1 MNQYSILK
9 DVLTDKI
16 YGLALKS
23 IDGFE
28 FMGFNEQSCKWANLA
43 NQKQLDISQLP
54 DGIIAEEL
62 QDVTED
68 IATQFNLKIETPLP
82 VVKQKEK
89 LNNFNFKESERF
101 NTGSTTP
108 SITGIPLG
116 EFEKEVRDMVLQF
129 KIKSFQKGTIHS
141 EIALKSRFNQ
151 LAFNPSTNRFQPRP
165 NSNFKQIEADELRT
179 KASDGMQRRFGKEIT
194 EQINSTIETK
204 WPGEFITG
212 FLLGRRRGRKK
223 RKKMSFK
230 TMEILDFHEK
240 GIGRAIGRAVTPN
253 VGRSRRIGMRASREI
268 TGVLDASRRRDVDG
282 DGLIFDGTWREM
294 PDPTR
299 FKPNERVR
307 KPFSPDPNKPIGSQS
322 LQVIEENEK
331 QRNEMS
337 RIIEEASRGV
347 QESIRRGGLASRT
360 SDNRQN
366 RRTEEPIVAAEQEFM
381 DVIDDLIETSEGTS
395 DYFQSLLKKVKNG
408 KLGEEDS
415 DWPDFFQGL
424 LDEFNNGELQGNRR
438 LGEFIKRLS
447 GVDPSEIK
455 RPTRGLSSRAY
466 RPGEDS
472 GAETYLD
479 DIPNM
484 SDDDLKNEIEELEG
498 MRRPYDGNVTQARM
512 DRERIEEMRR
522 ELQRRS
528 RGGGRKPIKRR
539 PRPNDPYR
547 FSEEDIR
554 EMVDRLRSEAED
566 SRPGSV
572 RQAVRRQSGNL
583 RSRLPNGGG
592 GIGIR
597 PFDEDERRIQ
607 REEIE
612 RFDKLRN
619 DAEDA
624 IRNATG
630 SVRQAAQRA
639 SETIQGRR
647 QQRGLSDE
655 EGRLGSVRQAAQR
668 ASENRR
674 NRGLRSISPD
684 DDPADTLDFDDV
696 SITPD
701 NYRRDRIR
709 SDRERARTSLRVARE
724 EQRNLGKYSKRGKEE
739 IDRAKRNYTNDFIN
753 RAKNEIAKSFAS
765 NQEGG
770 DDLDSGIRRIA
781 KVLGLDEVETSKLSA
796 LLYDVAQSPKSKK
809 EIDSEINQ
817 ILKNLNDRK
826 IVKGAFDK
834 FAELND
840 SEDKLISQVKKE
852 ITQSYDSNQEGGDDL
867 DSGLRRIAERQGLKK
882 STTNK
887 LSALLYEIAESPKS
901 KKEIDSKINQIV
913 ENPTDREIIK
923 AAFERFSALNNKP
936 EESSLSTSGARSSGR
951 GTRPLPVA
959 MTPNARRAMA
969 TTERASSPRGL
980 QSRSNSPKQGKGIP
994 GIDKIGPSDGA
1005 QWEALTP
1012 DQKTTATAALDNEL
1026 ERVTGELKKRFAG
1039 YWRGQVRGAKKQGI
1053 RGGRYAPRAN
1063 DEALTTSDITEM
1075 QRQLDSNTSAKPEV
1089 RAAVQKQIDAVRL
1102 LTTMKSKKDYSMLE
1116 QLHPAQKA
1124 KVLDALKKTDNFK
1137 PLKGFTRT
1145 SESTAFKGGA
1155 GLSKED
1161 LLTSLTPDVSLDDK
1175 KKDKKNVSFRN
1186 RILRANPE
1194 RQRRR
1199 ELRRQRRAG
1208 AIGRTGIS
1216 LDPELQLKKRKLR
1229 AAAFKR
1235 QVLSRFRKT
1244 KDAEQ
1249 LADSLGDRKAELHPV
1264 QIDADGNI
1272 KLAPNFVETMDSLD
1286 KRLLEGKKDGDKV
1299 YDVLLRDLWENF
1311 GYSEVPA
1318 LVTEEE
1324 VKSLL
1329 AAGWQPIIR
1338 GTGNE
1343 EVMSESYVEQFLTSE
1358 GRFIAGQGGR
1368 AYGVGEYFA
1377 YPGGNWSGY
1386 SGGADSR
1393 HTMLVL
1399 IPPTATIMTREEL
1412 SNEQRE
1418 MNRLTTAINNEFR
1431 IAGDRETVSALSSQ
1445 EIAQMVR
1452 KASPQLAQS
1461 KTRSGQIL
1469 NQLVS
1474 RLEELDN
1481 MPGDTSQERK
1491 RILNTFDLLE
1501 RMSKKESGHFAPMI
1515 GVDAIDTNDGDGSG
1529 NPVLLHNRSIVAA
1542 FQTPMTRKQAEE
1554 MSAGVKKV
1562 WTKFKSRNKV
1572 AKAEKSDSDSGATAR
1587 IKPRQIRRAKQPK
1600 PQQPAQQS
1608 AQAQNQAQ
1616 KSTSAVDTS
1625 SWKTGVPQNVGSN
1638 PAKLLTAPD
1647 GTEYYAKLPKPN
1659 ENVQQATE
1667 RMETEVLA
1675 SELYKLAGVPTVD
1688 LMMGDENGTPQML
1701 SKMIQSRGPN
1711 SQSDQ
1716 DAARA
1721 GFVVDAWLAN
1731 WDAPLNDNIKF
1742 DSQNR
1747 PVRIDVGGSL
1757 DYRAQGAKKD
1767 TTRTPFGDSVG
1778 EILSMQKNGTFNF
1791 TKMDPAEIKK
1801 QAQALSTVTDA
1812 SIRATVSKIVSDPQ
1826 RAAKLAQTL
1835 INRRND
1841 IVARYG

>member
-1 MNQYSILK
+1 M
-9 DVLTDKI
+9 
-16 YGLALKS
+16 
-23 IDGFE
+23 
-28 FMGFNEQSCKWANLA
+28 
-43 NQKQLDISQLP
+43 
-54 DGIIAEEL
+54 
-62 QDVTED
+62 
-68 IATQFNLKIETPLP
+68 
-82 VVKQKEK
+82 
-89 LNNFNFKESERF
+89 
-101 NTGSTTP
+101 
-108 SITGIPLG
+108 
-116 EFEKEVRDMVLQF
+116 
-129 KIKSFQKGTIHS
+129 
-141 EIALKSRFNQ
+141 
-151 LAFNPSTNRFQPRP
+151 
-165 NSNFKQIEADELRT
+165 
-179 KASDGMQRRFGKEIT
+179 
-194 EQINSTIETK
+194 
-204 WPGEFITG
+204 
-212 FLLGRRRGRKK
+212 
-223 RKKMSFK
+223 
-230 TMEILDFHEK
+230 
-240 GIGRAIGRAVTPN
+240 
-253 VGRSRRIGMRASREI
+253 
-268 TGVLDASRRRDVDG
+268 
-282 DGLIFDGTWREM
+282 
-294 PDPTR
+294 
-299 FKPNERVR
+299 
-307 KPFSPDPNKPIGSQS
+307 
-322 LQVIEENEK
+322 
-331 QRNEMS
+331 
-337 RIIEEASRGV
+337 
-347 QESIRRGGLASRT
+347 
-360 SDNRQN
+360 
-366 RRTEEPIVAAEQEFM
+366 
-381 DVIDDLIETSEGTS
+381 
-395 DYFQSLLKKVKNG
+395 
-408 KLGEEDS
+408 
-415 DWPDFFQGL
+415 
-424 LDEFNNGELQGNRR
+424 
-438 LGEFIKRLS
+438 
-447 GVDPSEIK
+447 
-455 RPTRGLSSRAY
+455 
-466 RPGEDS
+466 
-472 GAETYLD
+472 
-479 DIPNM
+479 
-484 SDDDLKNEIEELEG
+484 
-498 MRRPYDGNVTQARM
+498 
-512 DRERIEEMRR
+512 
-522 ELQRRS
+522 
-528 RGGGRKPIKRR
+528 
-539 PRPNDPYR
+539 
-547 FSEEDIR
+547 
-554 EMVDRLRSEAED
+554 
-566 SRPGSV
+566 
-572 RQAVRRQSGNL
+572 
-583 RSRLPNGGG
+583 
-592 GIGIR
+592 
-597 PFDEDERRIQ
+597 
-607 REEIE
+607 
-612 RFDKLRN
+612 
-619 DAEDA
+619 
-624 IRNATG
+624 
-630 SVRQAAQRA
+630 
-639 SETIQGRR
+639 
-647 QQRGLSDE
+647 
-655 EGRLGSVRQAAQR
+655 
-668 ASENRR
+668 
-674 NRGLRSISPD
+674 
-684 DDPADTLDFDDV
+684 
-696 SITPD
+696 
-701 NYRRDRIR
+701 
-709 SDRERARTSLRVARE
+709 
-724 EQRNLGKYSKRGKEE
+724 
-739 IDRAKRNYTNDFIN
+739 
-753 RAKNEIAKSFAS
+753 
-765 NQEGG
+765 
-770 DDLDSGIRRIA
+770 
-781 KVLGLDEVETSKLSA
+781 
-796 LLYDVAQSPKSKK
+796 
-809 EIDSEINQ
+809 
-817 ILKNLNDRK
+817 
-826 IVKGAFDK
+826 
-834 FAELND
+834 
-840 SEDKLISQVKKE
+840 
-852 ITQSYDSNQEGGDDL
+852 

-913 ENPTDREIIK
+913 EDPTDREIIK
-923 AAFERFSALNNKP
+923 AAFNKFAELNNKP

-969 TTERASSPRGL
+969 NTQRASSPRGL
-980 QSRSNSPKQGKGIP
+980 QSRSGVQKQSKGIP
-994 GIDKIGPSDGA
+994 GVDKIGPSDGA

-1012 DQKTTATAALDNEL
+1012 DQKTTAAAALDKEL

-1063 DEALTTSDITEM
+1063 DEALTTSDITEI

-1124 KVLDALKKTDNFK
+1124 KVLDALKKTDDFK

-1161 LLTSLTPDVSLDDK
+1161 LLTSLTPDISLDDK
-1175 KKDKKNVSFRN
+1175 KKDKKNISFRN

-1199 ELRRQRRAG
+1199 ELRRQRRTG

-1235 QVLSRFRKT
+1235 QILSKFRKT

-1264 QIDADGNI
+1264 QIDANGNI

-1318 LVTEEE
+1318 LITEEE

-1329 AAGWQPIIR
+1329 AAGWQPIVR

-1386 SGGADSR
+1386 SGTADSR
-1393 HTMLVL
+1393 HTMLAL
-1399 IPPTATIMTREEL
+1399 IPPTATIMTRQEL

-1431 IAGDRETVSALSSQ
+1431 IAGDRETVSVLSAQ
-1445 EIAQMVR
+1445 ELAQMIH
-1452 KASPQLAQS
+1452 KASPQLANS

-1469 NQLVS
+1469 NQLTL

-1515 GVDAIDTNDGDGSG
+1515 GVDAIDTNDGDGSKD
-1529 NPVLLHNRSIVAA
+1529 PVLLHNRSIVAA

-1572 AKAEKSDSDSGATAR
+1572 VSAEQSPDSDSTATR
-1587 IKPRQIRRAKQPK
+1587 RVKPRLIRRARSNT
-1600 PQQPAQQS
+1600 PQQQTQQS
-1608 AQAQNQAQ
+1608 AQPQSQAK
-1616 KSTSAVDTS
+1616 KSSGVVDTS
-1625 SWKTGVPQNVGSN
+1625 SWKTGTPQNVGSN

-1716 DAARA
+1716 DSARA

-1767 TTRTPFGDSVG
+1767 TTRTPFGDTVG
-1778 EILSMQKNGTFNF
+1778 EILSMQKRGTFNF
-1791 TKMDPAEIKK
+1791 ANMDPAEIKK
-1801 QAQALSTVTDA
+1801 QAQAMSSVTDA
-1812 SIRATVSKIVSDPQ
+1812 SIRATVSKIVGDPQ

-1841 IVARYG
+1841 IVTRYG

>member
-1 MNQYSILK
+1 
-9 DVLTDKI
+9 
-16 YGLALKS
+16 
-23 IDGFE
+23 
-28 FMGFNEQSCKWANLA
+28 
-43 NQKQLDISQLP
+43 
-54 DGIIAEEL
+54 
-62 QDVTED
+62 
-68 IATQFNLKIETPLP
+68 
-82 VVKQKEK
+82 
-89 LNNFNFKESERF
+89 
-101 NTGSTTP
+101 
-108 SITGIPLG
+108 
-116 EFEKEVRDMVLQF
+116 
-129 KIKSFQKGTIHS
+129 
-141 EIALKSRFNQ
+141 
-151 LAFNPSTNRFQPRP
+151 
-165 NSNFKQIEADELRT
+165 
-179 KASDGMQRRFGKEIT
+179 
-194 EQINSTIETK
+194 
-204 WPGEFITG
+204 
-212 FLLGRRRGRKK
+212 
-223 RKKMSFK
+223 
-230 TMEILDFHEK
+230 
-240 GIGRAIGRAVTPN
+240 
-253 VGRSRRIGMRASREI
+253 
-268 TGVLDASRRRDVDG
+268 
-282 DGLIFDGTWREM
+282 
-294 PDPTR
+294 
-299 FKPNERVR
+299 
-307 KPFSPDPNKPIGSQS
+307 
-322 LQVIEENEK
+322 
-331 QRNEMS
+331 MS
-337 RIIEEASRGV
+337 RIIEEGSRGL
-347 QESIRRGGLASRT
+347 QESIRRGGRRRSAGTWSDGSAINYRDPFGEGRARMIAEEEERRRQLRQFESLREDTRRPRGLASRT

-395 DYFQSLLKKVKNG
+395 DYFQSLLEKVKNG

-447 GVDPSEIK
+447 GVDPSEI
-455 RPTRGLSSRAY
+455 
-466 RPGEDS
+466 D
-472 GAETYLD
+472 
-479 DIPNM
+479 
-484 SDDDLKNEIEELEG
+484 
-498 MRRPYDGNVTQARM
+498 
-512 DRERIEEMRR
+512 
-522 ELQRRS
+522 
-528 RGGGRKPIKRR
+528 
-539 PRPNDPYR
+539 
-547 FSEEDIR
+547 
-554 EMVDRLRSEAED
+554 
-566 SRPGSV
+566 RPGSV
-572 RQAVRRQSGNL
+572 RQAVRRQSDNL

-597 PFDEDERRIQ
+597 PFNEDERRIQ

-612 RFDKLRN
+612 KFDKLRN

-668 ASENRR
+668 TSENRR

-936 EESSLSTSGARSSGR
+936 EESSLSASGVRSSGR

-1012 DQKTTATAALDNEL
+1012 DQKTTATAALDKEL

-1161 LLTSLTPDVSLDDK
+1161 LLTSLTPDISLDDK

-1418 MNRLTTAINNEFR
+1418 MNRLTTSINNEFR

-1515 GVDAIDTNDGDGSG
+1515 GVDAIDANDGDGSS

-1542 FQTPMTRKQAEE
+1542 FQAPMTRKQAEE
-1554 MSAGVKKV
+1554 MSAGVRKV

-1572 AKAEKSDSDSGATAR
+1572 TKAEKSDSDSGATAR
-1587 IKPRQIRRAKQPK
+1587 IKPRQIRRAKQSK

-1608 AQAQNQAQ
+1608 AQVQNQAQ

-1841 IVARYG
+1841 IVTRYG

>member
-9 DVLTDKI
+9 DILTDKI

-23 IDGFE
+23 INGFE

-68 IATQFNLKIETPLP
+68 IAAQFNLKIEAPLP

-179 KASDGMQRRFGKEIT
+179 KASNGMQRRFGKEIT

-240 GIGRAIGRAVTPN
+240 GIGRAIGRAATPN

-268 TGVLDASRRRDVDG
+268 TGVLDPSRRRDVDG

-322 LQVIEENEK
+322 LQVIDDAK
-331 QRNEMS
+331 KRQDEMS
-337 RIIEEASRGV
+337 RIIEEGSRGL
-347 QESIRRGGLASRT
+347 QESIRRGGRRRSAGTWSDGSAINYRDPFGEGRARMIAEEEERRRQLRQFESLREDTRRPRGLASRT

-395 DYFQSLLKKVKNG
+395 DYFQSLLEKVKNG

-447 GVDPSEIK
+447 GVDPSEI
-455 RPTRGLSSRAY
+455 
-466 RPGEDS
+466 D
-472 GAETYLD
+472 
-479 DIPNM
+479 
-484 SDDDLKNEIEELEG
+484 
-498 MRRPYDGNVTQARM
+498 
-512 DRERIEEMRR
+512 
-522 ELQRRS
+522 
-528 RGGGRKPIKRR
+528 
-539 PRPNDPYR
+539 
-547 FSEEDIR
+547 
-554 EMVDRLRSEAED
+554 
-566 SRPGSV
+566 RPGSV
-572 RQAVRRQSGNL
+572 RQAVRRQSDNL

-597 PFDEDERRIQ
+597 PFNEDERRIQ

-612 RFDKLRN
+612 KFDKLRN

-655 EGRLGSVRQAAQR
+655 EGRPGSVRQAAQR

-936 EESSLSTSGARSSGR
+936 EESSLSASGVRSSGR

-1012 DQKTTATAALDNEL
+1012 DQKTTATAALDKEL

-1137 PLKGFTRT
+1137 PIKGFTRT

-1161 LLTSLTPDVSLDDK
+1161 LLTSLTPDVSLDNK

-1199 ELRRQRRAG
+1199 ELRRLRRTG

-1418 MNRLTTAINNEFR
+1418 MNRLTTSINNEFR

-1515 GVDAIDTNDGDGSG
+1515 GVDAIDANDGDGSS

-1542 FQTPMTRKQAEE
+1542 FQAPMTRKQAEE
-1554 MSAGVKKV
+1554 MSAGVRKV

-1572 AKAEKSDSDSGATAR
+1572 TKAEKSDSDSGATAR
-1587 IKPRQIRRAKQPK
+1587 IKPRQIRRAKQSK

-1608 AQAQNQAQ
+1608 AQVQNQAQ

-1841 IVARYG
+1841 IVTRYG

>member
-43 NQKQLDISQLP
+43 NQKQLNISQLP

-212 FLLGRRRGRKK
+212 FLLGRRRGIKK

-253 VGRSRRIGMRASREI
+253 VGRSRRMGMRASREI
-268 TGVLDASRRRDVDG
+268 MGILDPSRRRDVDG

-322 LQVIEENEK
+322 LQIMEDAK
-331 QRNEMS
+331 KRQDEMS
-337 RIIEEASRGV
+337 RIVEEASRGV
-347 QESIRRGGLASRT
+347 RESIRREGLGSRT
-360 SDNRQN
+360 
-366 RRTEEPIVAAEQEFM
+366 A
-381 DVIDDLIETSEGTS
+381 
-395 DYFQSLLKKVKNG
+395 
-408 KLGEEDS
+408 
-415 DWPDFFQGL
+415 
-424 LDEFNNGELQGNRR
+424 
-438 LGEFIKRLS
+438 
-447 GVDPSEIK
+447 
-455 RPTRGLSSRAY
+455 
-466 RPGEDS
+466 
-472 GAETYLD
+472 
-479 DIPNM
+479 
-484 SDDDLKNEIEELEG
+484 
-498 MRRPYDGNVTQARM
+498 
-512 DRERIEEMRR
+512 
-522 ELQRRS
+522 
-528 RGGGRKPIKRR
+528 
-539 PRPNDPYR
+539 
-547 FSEEDIR
+547 
-554 EMVDRLRSEAED
+554 
-566 SRPGSV
+566 
-572 RQAVRRQSGNL
+572 
-583 RSRLPNGGG
+583 
-592 GIGIR
+592 
-597 PFDEDERRIQ
+597 
-607 REEIE
+607 
-612 RFDKLRN
+612 
-619 DAEDA
+619 
-624 IRNATG
+624 
-630 SVRQAAQRA
+630 
-639 SETIQGRR
+639 
-647 QQRGLSDE
+647 
-655 EGRLGSVRQAAQR
+655 
-668 ASENRR
+668 
-674 NRGLRSISPD
+674 
-684 DDPADTLDFDDV
+684 
-696 SITPD
+696 
-701 NYRRDRIR
+701 
-709 SDRERARTSLRVARE
+709 
-724 EQRNLGKYSKRGKEE
+724 
-739 IDRAKRNYTNDFIN
+739 
-753 RAKNEIAKSFAS
+753 
-765 NQEGG
+765 
-770 DDLDSGIRRIA
+770 
-781 KVLGLDEVETSKLSA
+781 
-796 LLYDVAQSPKSKK
+796 
-809 EIDSEINQ
+809 
-817 ILKNLNDRK
+817 
-826 IVKGAFDK
+826 
-834 FAELND
+834 
-840 SEDKLISQVKKE
+840 
-852 ITQSYDSNQEGGDDL
+852 
-867 DSGLRRIAERQGLKK
+867 
-882 STTNK
+882 
-887 LSALLYEIAESPKS
+887 
-901 KKEIDSKINQIV
+901 
-913 ENPTDREIIK
+913 
-923 AAFERFSALNNKP
+923 
-936 EESSLSTSGARSSGR
+936 SLSTSGARSSGR

-1608 AQAQNQAQ
+1608 TQAQSQAQ

>member
-9 DVLTDKI
+9 DVLTNKA
-16 YGLALKS
+16 YGLAVKS

-54 DGIIAEEL
+54 DGIIAEDL

-68 IATQFNLKIETPLP
+68 IAAQFNLKIKAPLAL
-82 VVKQKEK
+82 VKHKEK

-101 NTGSTTP
+101 DTGSTTP
-108 SITGIPLG
+108 SITDMPLG
-116 EFEKEVRDMVLQF
+116 EFEKEVRDMVLEF
-129 KIKSFQKGTIHS
+129 KAKSFKKNIVQS

-179 KASDGMQRRFGKEIT
+179 KASNGMQRRFGKEIT

-240 GIGRAIGRAVTPN
+240 GIGRAIGRAATPN

-268 TGVLDASRRRDVDG
+268 TGQLDPSKRRDVDG
-282 DGLIFDGTWREM
+282 DGMIFDGTWREI

-299 FKPNERVR
+299 FKPNESQTNFRNPYGQGRMREIVEREKLQSETARIFEEAKR
-307 KPFSPDPNKPIGSQS
+307 KPRSERST
-322 LQVIEENEK
+322 
-331 QRNEMS
+331 
-337 RIIEEASRGV
+337 RGV
-347 QESIRRGGLASRT
+347 
-360 SDNRQN
+360 
-366 RRTEEPIVAAEQEFM
+366 
-381 DVIDDLIETSEGTS
+381 
-395 DYFQSLLKKVKNG
+395 
-408 KLGEEDS
+408 
-415 DWPDFFQGL
+415 
-424 LDEFNNGELQGNRR
+424 
-438 LGEFIKRLS
+438 
-447 GVDPSEIK
+447 
-455 RPTRGLSSRAY
+455 SSRVY
-466 RPGEDS
+466 RPGQDT
-472 GAETYLD
+472 GAETYID
-479 DIPNM
+479 DIPDM
-484 SDDDLKNEIEELEG
+484 SDDDLRKEIERLENA
-498 MRRPYDGNVTQARM
+498 RYPYDGNVTKPRM
-512 DRERIEEMRR
+512 DKERIEEMRR

-528 RGGGRKPIKRR
+528 RGGGRKPIKKPSRALDNPSTEGLEAARLFLENIKKNRR
-539 PRPNDPYR
+539 NLTESEREALVNERTPLRGLSSQSDGGRQEIERLVVSEGYPSKAKRKKMFVSKEDVDSFIEDLKLEYR
-547 FSEEDIR
+547 KRRRQIESEIDSDGYYMDDEELIQRFMDDYNMSR
-554 EMVDRLRSEAED
+554 GEA
-566 SRPGSV
+566 
-572 RQAVRRQSGNL
+572 RQAMRDYRRNWDL
-583 RSRLPNGGG
+583 LEK
-592 GIGIR
+592 
-597 PFDEDERRIQ
+597 EDERHQNRLTELEEERAKLPYQQEIDDPIKLGPNGFPE
-607 REEIE
+607 REDQME
-612 RFDKLRN
+612 RYEELMKEE
-619 DAEDA
+619 AEPVFRVRKKPEAGGKRENVGERSARGVSSRTASRD
-624 IRNATG
+624 
-630 SVRQAAQRA
+630 SV
-639 SETIQGRR
+639 
-647 QQRGLSDE
+647 SDE
-655 EGRLGSVRQAAQR
+655 EGRIGSVRQAAQR

-674 NRGLRSISPD
+674 N
-684 DDPADTLDFDDV
+684 
-696 SITPD
+696 
-701 NYRRDRIR
+701 
-709 SDRERARTSLRVARE
+709 
-724 EQRNLGKYSKRGKEE
+724 
-739 IDRAKRNYTNDFIN
+739 
-753 RAKNEIAKSFAS
+753 
-765 NQEGG
+765 
-770 DDLDSGIRRIA
+770 
-781 KVLGLDEVETSKLSA
+781 
-796 LLYDVAQSPKSKK
+796 
-809 EIDSEINQ
+809 
-817 ILKNLNDRK
+817 
-826 IVKGAFDK
+826 
-834 FAELND
+834 
-840 SEDKLISQVKKE
+840 
-852 ITQSYDSNQEGGDDL
+852 
-867 DSGLRRIAERQGLKK
+867 
-882 STTNK
+882 
-887 LSALLYEIAESPKS
+887 
-901 KKEIDSKINQIV
+901 
-913 ENPTDREIIK
+913 
-923 AAFERFSALNNKP
+923 
-936 EESSLSTSGARSSGR
+936 R

-969 TTERASSPRGL
+969 NTQRASSPRGL
-980 QSRSNSPKQGKGIP
+980 QSRSGVQKQSKGIP
-994 GIDKIGPSDGA
+994 GVDKIGPSDGA

-1012 DQKTTATAALDNEL
+1012 DQKTTATTALDKEL
-1026 ERVTGELKKRFAG
+1026 DRVTGELKKRFAG

-1053 RGGRYAPRAN
+1053 RGGRYTPR
-1063 DEALTTSDITEM
+1063 DTTEYLTTSDITEM
-1075 QRQLDSNTSAKPEV
+1075 QRQLDSNTSAKPEI

-1124 KVLDALKKTDNFK
+1124 KVLDALKKTDDFK

-1161 LLTSLTPDVSLDDK
+1161 LLTSLTPDISLDDK
-1175 KKDKKNVSFRN
+1175 KKDKKNISFRN

-1199 ELRRQRRAG
+1199 ELRRQRRTG

-1235 QVLSRFRKT
+1235 QILSKFRKT

-1264 QIDADGNI
+1264 QIDANGNI

-1329 AAGWQPIIR
+1329 AAGWQPIVR

-1386 SGGADSR
+1386 SGTADSR
-1393 HTMLVL
+1393 HTMLAL
-1399 IPPTATIMTREEL
+1399 IPPTATIMTRQEL

-1418 MNRLTTAINNEFR
+1418 MNRLTTAINDEFR
-1431 IAGDRETVSALSSQ
+1431 IAGDRETVSVLSAQ
-1445 EIAQMVR
+1445 ELAQMIR
-1452 KASPQLAQS
+1452 KASPQLANS

-1469 NQLVS
+1469 NQLTL

-1515 GVDAIDTNDGDGSG
+1515 GVDAIDTNDGDGSKD
-1529 NPVLLHNRSIVAA
+1529 PVLLHNRSIVAA

-1572 AKAEKSDSDSGATAR
+1572 VSAEQSPDSDSTATR
-1587 IKPRQIRRAKQPK
+1587 RVKPRLIRRARSNT
-1600 PQQPAQQS
+1600 PQQQTQQS
-1608 AQAQNQAQ
+1608 AQPQSQAK
-1616 KSTSAVDTS
+1616 KSSGVVDTS
-1625 SWKTGVPQNVGSN
+1625 SWKTGTPQNVGSN

-1647 GTEYYAKLPKPN
+1647 GTQYYAKLPKPN

-1716 DAARA
+1716 DSARA

-1767 TTRTPFGDSVG
+1767 TTRTPFGDTVG
-1778 EILSMQKNGTFNF
+1778 EILSMQKRGTFNF
-1791 TKMDPAEIKK
+1791 ANMDPAEIKK
-1801 QAQALSTVTDA
+1801 QAQAMSSVTDA
-1812 SIRATVSKIVSDPQ
+1812 SIRATVSKIVGDPQ

-1841 IVARYG
+1841 IVTRYG

>member
-23 IDGFE
+23 INGFE

-68 IATQFNLKIETPLP
+68 IATQFNLKIEAPLA

-108 SITGIPLG
+108 SITGTPLG
-116 EFEKEVRDMVLQF
+116 EFEKEVRSMVLQF

-179 KASDGMQRRFGKEIT
+179 KASNGMQRRFGKEIA

-240 GIGRAIGRAVTPN
+240 GIGRAIGRAATPN
-253 VGRSRRIGMRASREI
+253 VGRSRRMGMRASREI
-268 TGVLDASRRRDVDG
+268 TGILDPSRRRDVDG

-299 FKPNERVR
+299 FKPNESLPETNFRDPYGQGRMREIVEREKRQRELTELLEEDTR
-307 KPFSPDPNKPIGSQS
+307 KPRGLGSRTASSSQPPNRPPQARKLMALDPKNSNVAKKITYDPYDGKLTVSYNDGRVESFDEVTYPRVYEAGKNDNPDKLIFELEKEQNKKPSSRSSQG
-322 LQVIEENEK
+322 VA
-331 QRNEMS
+331 S
-337 RIIEEASRGV
+337 RI
-347 QESIRRGGLASRT
+347 

-366 RRTEEPIVAAEQEFM
+366 RRTEESIVSAEQEFM
-381 DVIDDLIETSEGTS
+381 DVIDDLIEASEGTS

-408 KLGEEDS
+408 KLGEEDK

-447 GVDPSEIK
+447 GVDPSEI
-455 RPTRGLSSRAY
+455 
-466 RPGEDS
+466 D
-472 GAETYLD
+472 
-479 DIPNM
+479 
-484 SDDDLKNEIEELEG
+484 
-498 MRRPYDGNVTQARM
+498 
-512 DRERIEEMRR
+512 
-522 ELQRRS
+522 
-528 RGGGRKPIKRR
+528 
-539 PRPNDPYR
+539 
-547 FSEEDIR
+547 
-554 EMVDRLRSEAED
+554 
-566 SRPGSV
+566 RPGSV
-572 RQAVRRQSGNL
+572 RQ
-583 RSRLPNGGG
+583 
-592 GIGIR
+592 
-597 PFDEDERRIQ
+597 
-607 REEIE
+607 
-612 RFDKLRN
+612 
-619 DAEDA
+619 
-624 IRNATG
+624 T
-630 SVRQAAQRA
+630 AQRA

-647 QQRGLSDE
+647 QQRGLPDE
-655 EGRLGSVRQAAQR
+655 EDRPGSVRQTAQR
-668 ASENRR
+668 ASETRR

-684 DDPADTLDFDDV
+684 DDPADNFDFDDV

-709 SDRERARTSLRVARE
+709 SDRERARTSLRVTRE
-724 EQRNLGKYSKRGKEE
+724 ELRNLGKYSKQGKNE

-753 RAKNEIAKSFAS
+753 RAKNEITKSFNS

-770 DDLDSGIRRIA
+770 DDLDSGLRRVA
-781 KVLGLDEVETSKLSA
+781 KILGLDGVETNKLSA

-817 ILKNLNDRK
+817 ILTNPTDRK
-826 IVKGAFDK
+826 IIKQAFDK
-834 FAELND
+834 FAELNNL
-840 SEDKLISQVKKE
+840 EDKLISQVKKE
-852 ITQSYDSNQEGGDDL
+852 MTQSFDSNQEGGDDL
-867 DSGLRRIAERQGLKK
+867 DSGLRRIADRQGLKT

-887 LSALLYEIAESPKS
+887 LSALLYEISESPKS

-913 ENPTDREIIK
+913 ENPTDREIMK
-923 AAFERFSALNNKP
+923 AAFDKFSALNKKP

-951 GTRPLPVA
+951 GTRPLPIA

-980 QSRSNSPKQGKGIP
+980 QSRSNSSKQGKGIP

-1012 DQKTTATAALDNEL
+1012 DQKTTATAALDKEL

-1063 DEALTTSDITEM
+1063 DEALTTSDITEI

-1124 KVLDALKKTDNFK
+1124 KVLDALKKTDDFK

-1161 LLTSLTPDVSLDDK
+1161 LLTSLTPDVSLDEK
-1175 KKDKKNVSFRN
+1175 KKDKQNVSFRN

-1199 ELRRQRRAG
+1199 ELRRQRRLG
-1208 AIGRTGIS
+1208 TTGRTGVS
-1216 LDPELQLKKRKLR
+1216 LNPEQQLKKRKLR

-1235 QVLSRFRKT
+1235 QILSNFRKS
-1244 KDAEQ
+1244 KDAEK
-1249 LADSLGDRKAELHPV
+1249 LSDSLGERKAQLHPV

-1272 KLAPNFVETMDSLD
+1272 KLAPNFVDTMDSLD
-1286 KRLLEGKKDGDKV
+1286 RRISESKNDSTERV
-1299 YDVLLRDLWENF
+1299 YDALLRDLWENF

-1324 VKSLL
+1324 IKSLI

-1338 GTGNE
+1338 GAGSE
-1343 EVMSESYVEQFLTSE
+1343 LVSSESYVEQFLTSE
-1358 GRFIAGQGGR
+1358 GRFVTGQGGR
-1368 AYGVGEYFA
+1368 MYGVGEYFA
-1377 YPGGNWSGY
+1377 YGPNWSSF
-1386 SGGADSR
+1386 SGNATDR
-1393 HTMLVL
+1393 HSMLVL
-1399 IPPTATIMTREEL
+1399 LPPTATIMTTNEL
-1412 SNEQRE
+1412 NNEQRE
-1418 MNRLTTAINNEFR
+1418 MNRLASAINTQFAIVGGSR
-1431 IAGDRETVSALSSQ
+1431 DGAAALSVQ
-1445 EIAQMVR
+1445 ELVQIIR
-1452 KASPQLAQS
+1452 KAAPSLATS

-1469 NQLVS
+1469 NQLTL
-1474 RLEELDN
+1474 RLEELDAL
-1481 MPGDTSQERK
+1481 PDTDSSQERK

-1501 RMSKKESGHFAPMI
+1501 RMTKKEAGHFAPVI
-1515 GVDAIDTNDGDGSG
+1515 GVDAIDTNEGLTESK

-1542 FQTPMTRKQAEE
+1542 YQTPITRSEAER
-1554 MSAGVKKV
+1554 MSLGVLKV

-1572 AKAEKSDSDSGATAR
+1572 VSAEQSPDSDSTATR
-1587 IKPRQIRRAKQPK
+1587 RVKPRLVRRARSNT
-1600 PQQPAQQS
+1600 PQQQTQQS
-1608 AQAQNQAQ
+1608 AQPQSQAK
-1616 KSTSAVDTS
+1616 KSSGVVDTS
-1625 SWKTGVPQNVGSN
+1625 SWKTGTPQNVGSN

-1716 DAARA
+1716 DSARS

>member
-1 MNQYSILK
+1 MSQYSILK

-23 IDGFE
+23 INGFE

-68 IATQFNLKIETPLP
+68 IATQFNLKIETPLA

-108 SITGIPLG
+108 SITGMPLG

-179 KASDGMQRRFGKEIT
+179 KASNGMQRRFGKEIT

-240 GIGRAIGRAVTPN
+240 GIGRAIGRAATPN

-268 TGVLDASRRRDVDG
+268 TGVLDPSRRRDVDG

-322 LQVIEENEK
+322 LQIMEENEK
-331 QRNEMS
+331 RRGDFARMLREVERDMS
-337 RIIEEASRGV
+337 QTNFRDPYGQGRAREIAEREKRQSQAARIWEEAKRKPRSERSARGV
-347 QESIRRGGLASRT
+347 
-360 SDNRQN
+360 
-366 RRTEEPIVAAEQEFM
+366 
-381 DVIDDLIETSEGTS
+381 
-395 DYFQSLLKKVKNG
+395 
-408 KLGEEDS
+408 
-415 DWPDFFQGL
+415 
-424 LDEFNNGELQGNRR
+424 
-438 LGEFIKRLS
+438 
-447 GVDPSEIK
+447 
-455 RPTRGLSSRAY
+455 SSRVY
-466 RPGEDS
+466 RPGQDT
-472 GAETYLD
+472 GAETYID

-484 SDDDLKNEIEELEG
+484 SDDDLRKEIEELET
-498 MRRPYDGNVTQARM
+498 MMRPYDGNVTRARM
-512 DRERIEEMRR
+512 DKERIEEMRR

-528 RGGGRKPIKRR
+528 RGGGRKPIKKR
-539 PRPNDPYR
+539 PRYQDPYS
-547 FSEEDIR
+547 FGAEDV
-554 EMVDRLRSEAED
+554 VDRILREYGSTED
-566 SRPGSV
+566 SSPGGV
-572 RQAVRRQSGNL
+572 RQAAQRASETIQGRRQQRGLSDEEGRPGGVRQAAQRQSGNL
-583 RSRLPNGGG
+583 RSRLPNSGG

-597 PFDEDERRIQ
+597 PFDEDERRVQ

-612 RFDKLRN
+612 RFDKLRA

-655 EGRLGSVRQAAQR
+655 EGRTGGVRQAAQR
-668 ASENRR
+668 ASENRQ

-753 RAKNEIAKSFAS
+753 RAKNEISKSFAS
-765 NQEGG
+765 NEEGG
-770 DDLDSGIRRIA
+770 DDLDSGLRRIA

-817 ILKNLNDRK
+817 ILTNPNDRK
-826 IVKGAFDK
+826 IVKSAFDK

-901 KKEIDSKINQIV
+901 KKEIDLKINQIV
-913 ENPTDREIIK
+913 EDPTDREIIK
-923 AAFERFSALNNKP
+923 AAFNKFAELNNKP

-980 QSRSNSPKQGKGIP
+980 QSRSNPSKQGKGIP

-1012 DQKTTATAALDNEL
+1012 DQKTTAAAALDKEL

-1063 DEALTTSDITEM
+1063 DEALTTSDITEI

-1124 KVLDALKKTDNFK
+1124 KVLEALKKTDNFK

-1161 LLTSLTPDVSLDDK
+1161 LLTSLTPDISLDDK

-1199 ELRRQRRAG
+1199 ELRRLRRTG

-1286 KRLLEGKKDGDKV
+1286 KRLIESKKDGDKV

-1418 MNRLTTAINNEFR
+1418 MNRLTTSINNEFR

-1515 GVDAIDTNDGDGSG
+1515 GVDAIDSNDGDGSG
-1529 NPVLLHNRSIVAA
+1529 NPILLHNRSIVAA

-1587 IKPRQIRRAKQPK
+1587 IKPRQIRRAKQSR
-1600 PQQPAQQS
+1600 PQQPTQQS
-1608 AQAQNQAQ
+1608 AQVQNQAQ

-1701 SKMIQSRGPN
+1701 SRMIQSRGPN

-1747 PVRIDVGGSL
+1747 PIRIDVGGSL

-1778 EILSMQKNGTFNF
+1778 EILSMQKSGTFNF